1 MIIKEAKKLDLTNS
15 GYIEEKEAGIEE
27 KIEIAKKLLKQ
38 GVDISTIAIATGLSK
53 EKIEVLEKNL

>member
-38 GVDISTIAIATGLSK
+38 GVDISTISIATGLSK
-53 EKIEVLEKNL
+53 EKIEVLGKNL